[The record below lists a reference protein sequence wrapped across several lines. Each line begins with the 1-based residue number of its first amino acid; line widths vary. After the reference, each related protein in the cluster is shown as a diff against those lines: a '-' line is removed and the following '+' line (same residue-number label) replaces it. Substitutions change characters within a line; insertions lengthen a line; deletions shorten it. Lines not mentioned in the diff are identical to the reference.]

1 MHGDM
6 LEHKRGHAEVSAAP
20 RFVVFRAQQRT
31 RGADVPFLKR
41 YKLFISHAWDYN
53 ETYHRLLEMLNDAPN
68 FRFDN
73 YSVPEHD
80 PLNVTTDLGLTREL
94 YGQMRPSSAVLILAG
109 MYANYRY
116 WIQKEIEIAQELD
129 KPIIGIIPWGQERT
143 PAAIQEA
150 ADIMVRWNTAS
161 IVDAIR
167 SYAL

>member
-1 MHGDM
+1 M
-6 LEHKRGHAEVSAAP
+6 
-20 RFVVFRAQQRT
+20 
-31 RGADVPFLKR
+31 PFLKR

-53 ETYHRLLEMLNDAPN
+53 ESYHRLLELLNDAPN

-80 PLNVTTDLGLTREL
+80 PLGVDTDLALVRAL
-94 YGQMRPSSAVLILAG
+94 YRQMRPASVILILAG
-109 MYANYRY
+109 MYANHRQ
-116 WIQKEIEIAQELD
+116 WIQKEIEIAEQLD

-150 ADIMVRWNTAS
+150 ATNMVRWNTAS

-167 SYAL
+167 SYSL